1 MLLRITDHRRDK
13 GCRPKHDPVG
23 GYRFHPGHRCRLL
36 PEQDHSGDP
45 VLSAIRFE
53 KVCKS
58 YDDQVVLRDFDLEV
72 RSAETKIV
80 LGGSGSG
87 KSTILKMVLGLVKPD
102 QGRIWVN
109 DQDVTDLSEDELME
123 IRKQIG
129 MVFQEGALFDSI
141 TVGENVAYPLR
152 EGKQHTNDEIEAAV
166 KRLLGFVGLASAYD
180 KMPSE
185 LSGGMRR
192 RVAIA
197 RAVVHRPSIVLY
209 DEPTAGLDPITSRTI
224 CDLVIALRDLEGVSS
239 IFVTHDLS
247 AAMTLASEMALRDAS
262 GEVTFRSEDDNFCLA
277 NTRFVI
283 LKDGQ
288 IIFEG
293 TDEALG
299 KTDDEYV
306 REFLT

>member
-1 MLLRITDHRRDK
+1 
-13 GCRPKHDPVG
+13 
-23 GYRFHPGHRCRLL
+23 
-36 PEQDHSGDP
+36 
-45 VLSAIRFE
+45 
-53 KVCKS
+53 
-58 YDDQVVLRDFDLEV
+58 
-72 RSAETKIV
+72 V

-102 QGRIWVN
+102 IGHVYVN
-109 DQDVTDLSEDELME
+109 GQDITDLGEDQLMS

-129 MVFQEGALFDSI
+129 MVFQEGALFDSMS
-141 TVGENVAYPLR
+141 VGENVAYPLR
-152 EGKQHTNDEIEAAV
+152 EAKVYDEEEIETRV
-166 KRLLGFVGLASAYD
+166 QRLLNFVGLGHAIN

-224 CDLVIALRDLEGVSS
+224 CDLVIHLRDLEGVSA

-247 AAMTLASEMALRDAS
+247 SAMTLASEMAVMDTS
-262 GEVTFRSEDDNFCLA
+262 GQTSFRSEDGDFCLA
-277 NTRFVI
+277 NTRFVL
-283 LKDGQ
+283 LKEGR
-288 IIFEG
+288 IVFEG
-293 TDEALG
+293 TDEELRA
-299 KTDDEYV
+299 TDDEYV

>member
-1 MLLRITDHRRDK
+1 LN
-13 GCRPKHDPVG
+13 
-23 GYRFHPGHRCRLL
+23 
-36 PEQDHSGDP
+36 
-45 VLSAIRFE
+45 AIRFE
-53 KVCKS
+53 KVSKAF
-58 YDDQVVLRDFDLEV
+58 DEQVVLQDFNLSV
-72 RSAETKIV
+72 RNGETKII

-102 QGRIWVN
+102 SGRVFVN
-109 DQDVTDLSEDELME
+109 DLDITWRNEDALMP

-129 MVFQEGALFDSI
+129 MVFQEGALFDSL
-141 TVGENVAYPLR
+141 TVGENVAYPLQ
-152 EGKQHTNDEIEAAV
+152 EAKVYEEEEIGVAV
-166 KRLLGFVGLASAYD
+166 RRLLEFVGLADAIN

-224 CDLVIALRDLEGVSS
+224 CELVIKLRDLEGVSS

-247 AAMTLASEMALRDAS
+247 AAMTLASDMAIEKPD
-262 GEVTFRSEDDNFCLA
+262 GEVYFRTEQGDFCLA

-283 LKDGQ
+283 LKDGRVW
-288 IIFEG
+288 FEG
-293 TDEALG
+293 TDESLHLCE
-299 KTDDEYV
+299 DEYV
-306 REFLT
+306 QEFLT